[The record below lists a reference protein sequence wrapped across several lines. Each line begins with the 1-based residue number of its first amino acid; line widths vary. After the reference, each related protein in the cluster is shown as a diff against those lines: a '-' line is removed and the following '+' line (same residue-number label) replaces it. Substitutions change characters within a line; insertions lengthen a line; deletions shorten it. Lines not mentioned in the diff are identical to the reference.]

1 MDGSVLEEKSSF
13 KKLRLTFSSKLEL
26 LDKLQKRLCRTVG
39 PSLAISL
46 EFLGHHRNV
55 ASLSLFYRYYF
66 GRYSSGLA
74 QIVPLP
80 YSWERSTRYSDTLH
94 DFSVTIPRCYSDVC
108 QQFPCYNSYNPGQN
122 IWCKVKRYSKIGQD
136 LKT

>member
-1 MDGSVLEEKSSF
+1 MDGSALEEKSSF
-13 KKLRLTFSSKLEL
+13 KMPRLNFSSKLEL
-26 LDKLQKRLCRTVG
+26 LDRLQKRLCRTVG
-39 PSLAISL
+39 PSLAVSL
-46 EFLGHHRNV
+46 KFLAHHWNI

-66 GRYSSGLA
+66 GSYSSGLA

-80 YSWERSTRYSDTLH
+80 YSWERSTRYSDTLN

-122 IWCKVKRYSKIGQD
+122 IWCKVKKYSKIGQD
-136 LKT
+136 FKT